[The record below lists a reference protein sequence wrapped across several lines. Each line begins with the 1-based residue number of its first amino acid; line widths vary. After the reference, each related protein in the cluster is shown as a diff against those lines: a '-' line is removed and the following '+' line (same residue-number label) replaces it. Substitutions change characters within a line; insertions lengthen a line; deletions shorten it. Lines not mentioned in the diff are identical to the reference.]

1 MSFSH
6 FFDFVILGEQIMK
19 YAYSIRTTSE
29 LISVL
34 LRHNFNYID
43 SNNVSGISYELK
55 LKKNFFWNI
64 CMVHYSMGK

>member
-1 MSFSH
+1 
-6 FFDFVILGEQIMK
+6 MK

-43 SNNVSGISYELK
+43 SNVSGISYKLK
-55 LKKNFFWNI
+55 LKKEFFFFGIFAWCTIQWVNRLLQQN
-64 CMVHYSMGK
+64 

>member
-43 SNNVSGISYELK
+43 SNVIWNFLQTQI
-55 LKKNFFWNI
+55 KKRIFFWNI

>member
-1 MSFSH
+1 
-6 FFDFVILGEQIMK
+6 MK

-43 SNNVSGISYELK
+43 SNVSGISYKLK
-55 LKKNFFWNI
+55 LKKEFFFGIFAWCTIQWVNRLLQQN
-64 CMVHYSMGK
+64 

>member
-1 MSFSH
+1 
-6 FFDFVILGEQIMK
+6 MK

-43 SNNVSGISYELK
+43 SNVSGISYELK
-55 LKKNFFWNI
+55 LKKRIFFLIFAWCTI
-64 CMVHYSMGK
+64 QWRK